1 MWQCQGASVT
11 LIFNSIADSGC
22 GILKLLKTSG
32 TNDPSKAD
40 ERYATGK
47 LIRRLLALAWRFR
60 ADCIWSVVLSLVLLL
75 FGIAG
80 LKLLGLVID
89 VIRHA
94 LDPALPPPLYPFGW
108 QPPATWSALQIVTAI
123 AVTIMVLATV
133 RAVLTYSYNMLT
145 ARLTQGE
152 IVPTLRAQLYA
163 KLQRLSFSFFDV
175 HGSNSIFN
183 RVTGDVQNTRLFVDG
198 VLLQGVN
205 MILTLAAYAFFMW
218 RIQPALTL
226 ACLSVSLPLWW
237 LAQFYSARLRPGYL
251 RNRELTDHMI
261 LLFSESVRGM
271 QTVKGFAAE
280 AHQVRRFAAAND
292 TVSSQQRKIFWDLS
306 LFTPGTQM
314 LSQLSL
320 VILFAYGGWLYVQG
334 KIPLGS
340 GLVVFAGLL
349 QQFTGQ
355 VANISTIANS
365 VQQSLAA
372 ARRVFE
378 VLDTPVEVQ
387 SRPNAIKPGRL
398 TGGIVFENV
407 SFGYSANAR
416 GAPPPPA
423 AVRRALAPDSSR
435 GNTAKSLT
443 DDPPGKANDG
453 APLAAPGAGALPAP
467 QKPVLTDISFTAK
480 SGQVVGVFGMTGAG
494 KSSLLGLI
502 PRFYDPHAGR
512 ILADGQDLRDLDLDA
527 FRRQIGI
534 VYQES
539 FLFSNT
545 VAANIAF
552 GHPSATQEQIERAAR
567 IASAHDFISALPLG
581 YETVLGE
588 AGVDLSGGQRQRLAL
603 ARALILEPPILI
615 LDDPTASVDARTENE
630 IVSAL
635 REAMTGQTT
644 FVVSSRLSL
653 LRRADLILVLED
665 GRLTQS
671 GTHEELVH
679 RPGPYHETALLQIM
693 DLGEPVEGKVE
704 NIQHSTSNIQ
714 HRTGSQLK

>member
-1 MWQCQGASVT
+1 LDV
-11 LIFNSIADSGC
+11 
-22 GILKLLKTSG
+22 LKTPE
-32 TNDPSKAD
+32 PSTHLTDD
-40 ERYATGK
+40 ERYPAGD
-47 LIRRLLALAWRFR
+47 LVRRLLALAWRFR
-60 ADCIWSVVLSLVLLL
+60 ADCLWSLGLSVMLLL
-75 FGIAG
+75 LGIAG
-80 LKLLGLVID
+80 LKLLGVVID
-89 VIRHA
+89 VIRYA
-94 LDPALPPPLYPFGW
+94 LNPTLPAPVYPFGW
-108 QPPATWSALQIVTAI
+108 NPPTGWSALQIVMALALAI
-123 AVTIMVLATV
+123 VAQAVL
-133 RAVLTYSYNMLT
+133 RAVFTYAYNMIT

-152 IVPTLRAQLYA
+152 IVPELRAQLYA

-198 VLLQGVN
+198 VLLQGAT
-205 MILTLAAYAFFMW
+205 MLLTLAAYAVFMW
-218 RIQPALTL
+218 RIQPSLTL

-237 LAQFYSARLRPGYL
+237 LAHFYSARLRPGYL
-251 RNRELTDHMI
+251 RNRELTDNMI

-280 AHQVRRFAAAND
+280 PHQVRRFEEAN
-292 TVSSQQRKIFWDLS
+292 TQVSSQQRKIFWDLS
-306 LFTPGTQM
+306 IFTPSTQM

-334 KIPLGS
+334 RIPLGS

-355 VANISTIANS
+355 VANISTLANS

-387 SRPNAIKPGRL
+387 SRPDAVKPGRL
-398 TGGIVFENV
+398 TGRMVFERV
-407 SFGYSANAR
+407 TFGYHA
-416 GAPPPPA
+416 
-423 AVRRALAPDSSR
+423 D
-435 GNTAKSLT
+435 
-443 DDPPGKANDG
+443 
-453 APLAAPGAGALPAP
+453 
-467 QKPVLTDISFTAK
+467 KPVLTDVSFEAK
-480 SGQVVGVFGMTGAG
+480 PGQVIGIFGMTGTG

-502 PRFYDPHAGR
+502 PRFYDPFAGR
-512 ILADGQDLRDLDLDA
+512 ILADGKDLRELDLDTY
-527 FRRQIGI
+527 RRQIGI

-545 VAANIAF
+545 VSANIAF
-552 GHPSATQEQIERAAR
+552 GHPHATTEQIERAAR
-567 IASAHDFISALPLG
+567 IASAHEFITALPHG

-588 AGVDLSGGQRQRLAL
+588 SGVDLSGGQRQRLAL
-603 ARALILEPPILI
+603 ARALLLQPPVLI

-630 IVSAL
+630 IMSAL
-635 REAMTGQTT
+635 REAMAGRTT

-665 GRLTQS
+665 GRLTQW
-671 GTHEELVH
+671 GTHAELVH

-693 DLGEPVEGKVE
+693 DLGEVEGKSETE
-704 NIQHSTSNIQ
+704 NIE
-714 HRTGSQLK
+714 R

>member
-1 MWQCQGASVT
+1 
-11 LIFNSIADSGC
+11 
-22 GILKLLKTSG
+22 
-32 TNDPSKAD
+32 
-40 ERYATGK
+40 
-47 LIRRLLALAWRFR
+47 LALAWEFR
-60 ADCIWSVVLSLVLLL
+60 ANCLWSIVLSLVLLL
-75 FGIAG
+75 LGIAG
-80 LKLLGLVID
+80 LQLLGLVID

-94 LDPALPPPLYPFGW
+94 LDPTVPPPLYPFGW
-108 QPPATWSALQIVTAI
+108 HPPAYWTPLHVVTFLALAIVAQALI
-123 AVTIMVLATV
+123 
-133 RAVLTYSYNMLT
+133 RAVLTYAYNMVT
-145 ARLTQGE
+145 ARLAQGQ
-152 IVPTLRAQLYA
+152 IVPALRSQIYA
-163 KLQRLSFSFFDV
+163 KLQRLSFSFFDI

-198 VLLQGVN
+198 VLLQGLN
-205 MILTLAAYAFFMW
+205 MILTLVAYAFFMW
-218 RIQPALTL
+218 RIHPALTV

-237 LAQFYSARLRPGYL
+237 LAHFYSGRLRPGYL
-251 RNRELTDHMI
+251 YNRELTDEMV

-280 AHQVRRFAAAND
+280 AHQIRRFEAAND
-292 TVSSQQRKIFWDLS
+292 QVSSQQRKIFWDLS
-306 LFTPGTQM
+306 VFTPGTQM

-334 KIPLGS
+334 QIALGG

-372 ARRVFE
+372 ARRVYE
-378 VLDTPVEVQ
+378 VMDTPLDVQ

-398 TGGIVFENV
+398 TGQITFENV
-407 SFGYSANAR
+407 TFGYA
-416 GAPPPPA
+416 
-423 AVRRALAPDSSR
+423 SSGR
-435 GNTAKSLT
+435 IRENTA
-443 DDPPGKANDG
+443 ND
-453 APLAAPGAGALPAP
+453 ARRVPTNAATNT
-467 QKPVLTDISFTAK
+467 PVLTNISFSAK
-480 SGQVVGVFGMTGAG
+480 PGQIIGIFGMTGVG

-502 PRFYDPHAGR
+502 PRFYDPQQGR
-512 ILADGQDLRDLDLDA
+512 ILADGKDLRDLDLDA

-552 GHPSATQEQIERAAR
+552 GHPHATLDQIERAAR
-567 IASAHDFISALPLG
+567 IAAAHEFITNLPHG

-588 AGVDLSGGQRQRLAL
+588 SGVDLSGGQRQRLAL
-603 ARALILEPPILI
+603 ARALLLQPPILI

-635 REAMTGQTT
+635 REAMAGRTT

-653 LRRADLILVLED
+653 LRRADLVLVLEN

-671 GTHEELVH
+671 GRHSDLVH

-693 DLGEPVEGKVE
+693 DLE
-704 NIQHSTSNIQ
+704 
-714 HRTGSQLK
+714 

>member
-1 MWQCQGASVT
+1 MSETARSASKD
-11 LIFNSIADSGC
+11 NQYS
-22 GILKLLKTSG
+22 
-32 TNDPSKAD
+32 
-40 ERYATGK
+40 TGK
-47 LIRRLLALAWRFR
+47 LAGRLLSLAWQFR
-60 ADCIWSVVLSLVLLL
+60 ADCLWSVALSLALLL
-75 FGIAG
+75 LGIAG
-80 LKLLGLVID
+80 LQLLGLVID
-89 VIRHA
+89 VIRKA
-94 LDPALPPPLYPFGW
+94 LDPTLPAPLYPLGW
-108 QPPATWSALQIVTAI
+108 IPPEAWSPLQIVTA
-123 AVTIMVLATV
+123 LALGIV
-133 RAVLTYSYNMLT
+133 VQAVLRAWLTYVYNMTT
-145 ARLTQGE
+145 ARLSQGE
-152 IVPTLRAQLYA
+152 IVPALRSQIYA
-163 KLQRLSFSFFDV
+163 KLQRLSFRFFDV

-205 MILTLAAYAFFMW
+205 MILTLGTYGFFMW
-218 RIQPALTL
+218 RIQPQLTV
-226 ACLSVSLPLWW
+226 ACLAVSVPLWA
-237 LAQFYSARLRPGYL
+237 LAQYYSTRLRPGYL

-280 AHQVRRFAAAND
+280 AHQVRRFEAAND
-292 TVSSQQRKIFWDLS
+292 EVSTQQRRIFWDLS
-306 LFTPGTQM
+306 IFTPGTQM

-320 VILFAYGGWLYVQG
+320 VILFAYGGWLYVHQ
-334 KIPLGS
+334 KIALGS

-378 VLDTPVEVQ
+378 VLDTPVDVV
-387 SRPNAIKPGRL
+387 SRPDAVSPGRL
-398 TGGIVFENV
+398 TGQVTFEKV
-407 SFGYSANAR
+407 TFGYR
-416 GAPPPPA
+416 PE
-423 AVRRALAPDSSR
+423 
-435 GNTAKSLT
+435 T
-443 DDPPGKANDG
+443 
-453 APLAAPGAGALPAP
+453 
-467 QKPVLTDISFTAK
+467 PVLREISFRAEA
-480 SGQVVGVFGMTGAG
+480 GQVVGIFGLTGTG
-494 KSSLLGLI
+494 KSTLLGLI
-502 PRFYDPHAGR
+502 PRFYDPMGGR
-512 ILADGQDLRDLDLDA
+512 ILVDGRNLRDLDLDA

-552 GHPSATQEQIERAAR
+552 GHPHATMEQIEQAAR
-567 IASAHDFISALPLG
+567 IASAHEFITALPHG

-588 AGVDLSGGQRQRLAL
+588 SGVDLSGGQRQRLSL
-603 ARALILEPPILI
+603 ARALILQPPLLI

-635 REAMTGQTT
+635 REAMKGRTT

-665 GRLTQS
+665 GRITTS
-671 GTHEELVH
+671 GTHDELVH

-693 DLGEPVEGKVE
+693 DL
-704 NIQHSTSNIQ
+704 
-714 HRTGSQLK
+714 

>member
-1 MWQCQGASVT
+1 LGHFEGLKKTEASEK
-11 LIFNSIADSGC
+11 N
-22 GILKLLKTSG
+22 
-32 TNDPSKAD
+32 
-40 ERYATGK
+40 ATTEEYSTRN
-47 LIRRLLALAWRFR
+47 LIRRLLALAWQFR
-60 ADCIWSVVLSLVLLL
+60 SDCVWSVVLSLLLL
-75 FGIAG
+75 LLGIMG

-89 VIRHA
+89 VIRRA
-94 LDPALPPPLYPFGW
+94 LDPLLPPPLYPLGW
-108 QPPATWSALQIVTAI
+108 NPPPEWTALQVVTAI
-123 AVTIMVLATV
+123 AVMIMLLALV
-133 RAVLTYSYNMLT
+133 RAALTYAYNMIT

-152 IVPTLRAQLYA
+152 IVPTLRAQMYA

-205 MILTLAAYAFFMW
+205 MILTLGAYAFFMW
-218 RIQPALTL
+218 RIEPALTL

-237 LAQFYSARLRPGYL
+237 LAHFYSARLRPGYL
-251 RNRELTDHMI
+251 QNRELTDNMV

-280 AHQVRRFAAAND
+280 AHQVRRFETAND
-292 TVSSQQRKIFWDLS
+292 KVSSQQRRIFWDLS
-306 LFTPGTQM
+306 IFTPGTQM
-314 LSQLSL
+314 LSHLSL

-387 SRPNAIKPGRL
+387 SQPNAIKPARL
-398 TGGIVFENV
+398 TGQITFEKV
-407 SFGYSANAR
+407 TFGYS
-416 GAPPPPA
+416 
-423 AVRRALAPDSSR
+423 PD
-435 GNTAKSLT
+435 N
-443 DDPPGKANDG
+443 
-453 APLAAPGAGALPAP
+453 
-467 QKPVLTDISFTAK
+467 PVLTGISFEAK
-480 SGQVVGVFGMTGAG
+480 SGQVVGIFGMTGAG

-502 PRFYDPHAGR
+502 PRFYDPHQGR
-512 ILADGQDLRDLDLDA
+512 ILADGQDLRELDLDA

-552 GHPSATQEQIERAAR
+552 GHPHATMEQIERAAR
-567 IASAHDFISALPLG
+567 IASAHEFIIGLPHG

-603 ARALILEPPILI
+603 ARALILQPPILI
-615 LDDPTASVDARTENE
+615 LDDPTASVDAKTENE

-635 REAMTGQTT
+635 RAAMTGRTA

-665 GRLTQS
+665 GRLTRT

-679 RPGPYHETALLQIM
+679 RPGPYRETAVLQIM
-693 DLGEPVEGKVE
+693 DL
-704 NIQHSTSNIQ
+704 
-714 HRTGSQLK
+714 

>member
-1 MWQCQGASVT
+1 MLRV
-11 LIFNSIADSGC
+11 
-22 GILKLLKTSG
+22 LKTPGPAKLKS
-32 TNDPSKAD
+32 AD
-40 ERYATGK
+40 ERYPSGE

-60 ADCIWSVVLSLVLLL
+60 ADCLWSLMLSVVLLLL
-75 FGIAG
+75 GIAG
-80 LKLLGLVID
+80 LKLLGVVID
-89 VIRHA
+89 VIRYA
-94 LDPALPPPLYPFGW
+94 LDPSLPAPIYPFGW
-108 QPPATWSALQIVTAI
+108 NPPPAWSALQVVMALALAIVVQAI
-123 AVTIMVLATV
+123 L
-133 RAVLTYSYNMLT
+133 RAALTYAYNMIT

-152 IVPTLRAQLYA
+152 IVPELRAQLYA
-163 KLQRLSFSFFDV
+163 KLQRLSFSFFDL

-198 VLLQGVN
+198 VLLQGAT
-205 MILTLAAYAFFMW
+205 MILTLAAYAVFMW
-218 RIQPALTL
+218 RIEPALTV
-226 ACLSVSLPLWW
+226 ACLCVSVPLWA
-237 LAQFYSARLRPGYL
+237 LTHFYSARLRPGYL
-251 RNRELTDHMI
+251 RNRELTDHMV

-280 AHQVRRFAAAND
+280 PHQVRRFEEAND
-292 TVSSQQRKIFWDLS
+292 QVSAQQRKIFWDLS
-306 LFTPGTQM
+306 IFTPGTQM

-378 VLDTPVEVQ
+378 VMDTPVEVQ
-387 SRPNAIKPGRL
+387 SRPDAVKPGRL
-398 TGGIVFENV
+398 TGRMTFETV
-407 SFGYSANAR
+407 TFGYA
-416 GAPPPPA
+416 
-423 AVRRALAPDSSR
+423 
-435 GNTAKSLT
+435 TEH
-443 DDPPGKANDG
+443 
-453 APLAAPGAGALPAP
+453 
-467 QKPVLTDISFTAK
+467 PVLTDVSFEARP
-480 SGQVVGVFGMTGAG
+480 GQVIGIFGMTGAG
-494 KSSLLGLI
+494 KSSLLGLV
-502 PRFYDPHAGR
+502 PRFYDPQAGR
-512 ILADGQDLRDLDLDA
+512 ILADGKDLRGLDLDA
-527 FRRQIGI
+527 YRRQIGI

-552 GHPSATQEQIERAAR
+552 GHPHATMEQIERAAR
-567 IASAHDFISALPLG
+567 IASAHEFITALPRG

-588 AGVDLSGGQRQRLAL
+588 LGVDLSGGQRQRLAL
-603 ARALILEPPILI
+603 ARALLLQPPILI
-615 LDDPTASVDARTENE
+615 LDDPTASVNARTENE

-635 REAMTGQTT
+635 REAMAGRTT
-644 FVVSSRLSL
+644 FVVSGRLNL

-671 GTHEELVH
+671 GTHAELVH

-693 DLGEPVEGKVE
+693 DLGENVVESRGSKVEGRRGAGTS
-704 NIQHSTSNIQ
+704 NIQHSTSNTELTD
-714 HRTGSQLK
+714 RRK